1 MQMDFGLLTLAYCP
15 LLWSPSFLCSIVS
28 IVVPSESCQLPN
40 CDLFTSL
47 ALLSSFGRET
57 SLVKI
62 TGPRSIFI
70 SLFTSLIYFSVAITI
85 IIPCVLSFVNNKAG
99 GIDNSSVLVGRKII
113 CICVQVQVK
122 IATSAPLFTLPP
134 SCISASPTGDK
145 PYPMNRGNLLLR
157 YISPSTWGDQR
168 GVREILAVSSQ
179 FLAPLPGTLVYKI
192 GELHT
197 IFYLY
202 FLVLLVYLSVFT
214 FVSLIKNT
222 KITCYFASSYH
233 YGWSYCLW

>member
-62 TGPRSIFI
+62 TGPRSIFTL
-70 SLFTSLIYFSVAITI
+70 LFTLPIYFQHLLFRYYHYHYPVRL
-85 IIPCVLSFVNNKAG
+85 CFVNNKAG
-99 GIDNSSVLVGRKII
+99 GIDNSSELVGSKVI

-122 IATSAPLFTLPP
+122 LATEVVNGAIIHFTTYLYLL
-134 SCISASPTGDK
+134 SPTGDK
-145 PYPMNRGNLLLR
+145 PYPL
-157 YISPSTWGDQR
+157 
-168 GVREILAVSSQ
+168 
-179 FLAPLPGTLVYKI
+179 
-192 GELHT
+192 
-197 IFYLY
+197 
-202 FLVLLVYLSVFT
+202 
-214 FVSLIKNT
+214 
-222 KITCYFASSYH
+222 
-233 YGWSYCLW
+233 